1 MAKLCLNMIV
11 RNEADK
17 MKRCLT
23 ALAPYISCY
32 SITDTGSTDETIP
45 TIINFFAERN
55 IPGHVHSV
63 EFQDFSQARNAALEN
78 ARTDPLDWDY
88 LILCDADME
97 LVVEDKD
104 FARQLTGQSHNL
116 VQKGSGVAYENAR
129 FISRAATGKYIGVTH
144 EYLDIPP
151 SGTVRGVWYIDHAD
165 GSNRPNKFKRDI
177 RLLKRGLF
185 TEPNNG
191 RYWFYL
197 AQSYQDAGKWDQAIM
212 AFDKRIALG
221 GWDEE
226 TYICK
231 VRRAQCYGQK
241 GNDEKYVFGLM
252 DAYSFR
258 PHRAEALY
266 DLAHHYRM
274 KGKNAAAI
282 MVADAGMRLKPS
294 GDVLFVN
301 EFPVLAGF
309 REEFSIAGYYDASR
323 REEAGKVTNWL
334 ALDPKVPDYTRAQ
347 ARANLVHYVK
357 PLFESMPSFVT
368 RRIAFTPPDG
378 FTAMN
383 PCISNATGGS
393 LECLVRT
400 VNYTMD
406 ADGRYLIK
414 GTNGE
419 ANGTNPINTRNFL
432 LTMKDNFDVTEG
444 VEVLPPEGFPP
455 PAYNLVVGFED
466 MRVFA
471 WRGRTWSISNVREQN
486 PEGWCEQVLAPIG
499 NGGRL
504 QEWKKILPAVRQHEK
519 NWAPI
524 VTDDELRF
532 VYNIGATIDPDT
544 AVISRHTIPYAAEH
558 IRGGSQYIPF
568 RGGYLALTHEAY
580 HHPNG
585 KRYYLHRFSYVD
597 VASKIWKL
605 SPPFVFH
612 EKVIEFAAGIATHP
626 TKNDILISYGR
637 EDKEAWIASVD
648 ASEVAEFLFS

>member
-17 MKRCLT
+17 MERCLT

-32 SITDTGSTDETIP
+32 SITDTGSTDDTLP
-45 TIINFFAERN
+45 TIIAFFAKRD
-55 IPGHVHSV
+55 IPGHVHSAPF
-63 EFQDFSQARNAALEN
+63 EDFSQARNAALDN
-78 ARTDPLDWDY
+78 ARSDPLEWDY
-88 LILCDADME
+88 LLLCDADME

-104 FARQLTGQSHNL
+104 FARQLTGQAHNL
-116 VQKGSGVAYENAR
+116 IQKGSGVAYENVR

-144 EYLDIPP
+144 EYLDIPS
-151 SGTVRGVWYIDHAD
+151 SGTIKGAWYIDHAD

-185 TEPNNG
+185 KEPNNG

-197 AQSYQDAGKWDQAIM
+197 AQSYQDAGRWDDAIR
-212 AFDKRIALG
+212 AFDRRIALG

-226 TYICK
+226 TYLCK
-231 VRRAQCYGQK
+231 FRRAQCYGQK
-241 GNDEKYVFGLM
+241 GHTEKYVSGLI
-252 DAYSFR
+252 DAYNFR

-274 KGKNAAAI
+274 KGQNFPAL
-282 MVADAGMRLKPS
+282 MVAEEGLRLKPS

-301 EFPVLAGF
+301 EFPVQAGF
-309 REEFSIAGYYDASR
+309 REEFSIAGWYDESR
-323 REEAGKVTNWL
+323 RAEAFKVTNWL

-357 PLFESMPSFVT
+357 PLCESVPSFVT
-368 RRIAFTPPDG
+368 RRIAFEPPDG

-383 PCISNATGGS
+383 PCVTIAAHGIK
-393 LECLVRT
+393 CLVRT

-406 ADGRYLIK
+406 EAGRYLIK

-432 LTMKDNFDVTEG
+432 LSMEPNFDVKIAE
-444 VEVLPPEGFPP
+444 EVLPPEGFPP
-455 PAYNLVVGFED
+455 PSYNLVVGFED
-466 MRVFA
+466 MRVFE
-471 WRGRTWSISNVREQN
+471 WRGNIWSISNVREQN
-486 PEGWCEQVLAPIG
+486 PEGWCEQVLAMIPRDR
-499 NGGRL
+499 RL
-504 QEWKKILPAVRQHEK
+504 QAWKKILPANRQHEK

-532 VYNIGATIDPDT
+532 VYNIGATIDPET
-544 AVISRHTIPYAAEH
+544 AIISKHSIQYAADN
-558 IRGGSQYIPF
+558 IRGGTQYIPF

-580 HHPNG
+580 HHSNG

-597 VASKIWKL
+597 VVSKIWKL
-605 SPPFVFH
+605 SAPFVFH
-612 EKVIEFAAGIATHP
+612 EKVIEFAAGIAMHP
-626 TKNDILISYGR
+626 SNKQILISYGR

-648 ASEVAEFLFS
+648 ETDVAEFLFQ